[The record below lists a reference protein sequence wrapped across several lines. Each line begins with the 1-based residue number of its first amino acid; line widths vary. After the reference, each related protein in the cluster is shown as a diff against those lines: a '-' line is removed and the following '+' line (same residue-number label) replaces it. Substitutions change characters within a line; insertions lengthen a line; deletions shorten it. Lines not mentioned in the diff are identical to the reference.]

1 MQKIRV
7 NTELINY
14 SIMKTKNLFGILVLF
29 FSVLSF
35 TSCNKDEE
43 GFSKEEKQQ
52 ALFDLKGTYHGTV
65 QVAYYHGSDI
75 TELQNAIAV
84 SRDSLKFNMS
94 LLPLSELISDETIA
108 ECLREIGEVPVMAGY
123 EFLQMDN
130 STIHFMLYPKDV
142 TVLGGYGAPPSIR
155 LVFAQTFGG
164 DAEIGQ
170 NFIMFNISPLELW
183 VNGKKYEDFPR
194 LVYHFRGNYE

>member
-1 MQKIRV
+1 
-7 NTELINY
+7 
-14 SIMKTKNLFGILVLF
+14 MKTKNLFGILILF
-29 FSVLSF
+29 LSALSL

-43 GFSKEEKQQ
+43 GFSKEEIQQ
-52 ALFDLKGTYHGTV
+52 MLFDMKGTYHGTV
-65 QVAYYHGSDI
+65 QVDYYQGSSI

-94 LLPLSELISDETIA
+94 LLPYVELISDEGLS
-108 ECLREIGEVPVMAGY
+108 ERLREIGEVEVVAGY
-123 EFLQMDN
+123 DFHQSDGRNINFGLR
-130 STIHFMLYPKDV
+130 PKDV
-142 TVLGGYGAPPSIR
+142 DVLGGYGAPSSIR
-155 LVFAQTFGG
+155 IVFAQTFGG
-164 DAEIGQ
+164 DAEVGN

>member
-1 MQKIRV
+1 
-7 NTELINY
+7 
-14 SIMKTKNLFGILVLF
+14 MKTKNLFRILMLF
-29 FSVLSF
+29 LF
-35 TSCNKDEE
+35 TLTFISCNKEEE
-43 GFSKEEKQQ
+43 GFSKEEVQQ
-52 ALFDLKGTYHGTV
+52 ALFDMKGTYHGTV
-65 QVAYYHGSDI
+65 QVAYYQGSNI
-75 TELQNAIAV
+75 TEQQNTIAV

-108 ECLREIGEVPVMAGY
+108 ERLREIGEVSLMAGY

-130 STIHFMLYPKDV
+130 SNIHFMLYPRDV
-142 TVLGGYGAPPSIR
+142 TILGGYGAPPSIR

-164 DAEIGQ
+164 DAEVGQ

>member
-1 MQKIRV
+1 
-7 NTELINY
+7 
-14 SIMKTKNLFGILVLF
+14 MKTKNLFGILVLF
-29 FSVLSF
+29 LSVLSF

-43 GFSKEEKQQ
+43 GFSKEEVQQ
-52 ALFDLKGTYHGTV
+52 ALFDMKGTYHGSV
-65 QVAYYHGSDI
+65 QVAYYQGSNI
-75 TELQNAIAV
+75 QVLQNATAV

-108 ECLREIGEVPVMAGY
+108 ERLREIGEVPVMAGY
-123 EFLQMDN
+123 NFLQIDN
-130 STIHFMLYPKDV
+130 STIHFVLYPKDV
-142 TVLGGYGAPPSIR
+142 TILGGYGAPPSIR

-164 DAEIGQ
+164 DAEVGQ

-194 LVYHFRGNYE
+194 LIYHFRGDYE

>member
-1 MQKIRV
+1 MNISM
-7 NTELINY
+7 L
-14 SIMKTKNLFGILVLF
+14 KTKNLFGILILF
-29 FSVLSF
+29 LSALSL

-43 GFSKEEKQQ
+43 GFSKEEIQQ
-52 ALFDLKGTYHGTV
+52 MLFDMKGTYHGTV
-65 QVAYYHGSDI
+65 QVDYYHGASI

-94 LLPLSELISDETIA
+94 LLPYVELISDEGLS
-108 ECLREIGEVPVMAGY
+108 ERLREIGEVEVVAGY
-123 EFLQMDN
+123 DFHQSDGRNINFGLR
-130 STIHFMLYPKDV
+130 PKDV
-142 TVLGGYGAPPSIR
+142 DVSGGYGALSSIR
-155 LVFAQTFGG
+155 IVFAQTFGG
-164 DAEIGQ
+164 DAEVGN

>member
-1 MQKIRV
+1 
-7 NTELINY
+7 
-14 SIMKTKNLFGILVLF
+14 MKTKELFGILILF
-29 FSVLSF
+29 LSVLCF
-35 TSCNKDEE
+35 TCCNKDEE
-43 GFSKEEKQQ
+43 GFSKEEIQQ

-108 ECLREIGEVPVMAGY
+108 ERLREIGEVSVMAGY
-123 EFLQMDN
+123 EFLQMDYGA
-130 STIHFMLYPKDV
+130 IHFMLYPKDI
-142 TVLGGYGAPPSIR
+142 TILGGYGAPPSIR

-164 DAEIGQ
+164 DAEVGN